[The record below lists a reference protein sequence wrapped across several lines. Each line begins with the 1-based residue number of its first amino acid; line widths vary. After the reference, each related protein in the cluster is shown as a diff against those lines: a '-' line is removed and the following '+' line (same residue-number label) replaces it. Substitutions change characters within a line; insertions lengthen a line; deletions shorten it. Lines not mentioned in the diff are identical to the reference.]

1 MKQVRNP
8 YGRLAMWI
16 ALALFFVYSI
26 MPFFWTA
33 LQSLKTIRQAFARN
47 PLFFF
52 EPTFKNYSDLWL
64 ESSSQNLSLLGIIVL
79 GVVVTILLL
88 AIFSDRISI
97 PRWLN
102 NTVIMLLIFFL
113 IWIVPRIVDTAEFYN
128 YFVNSVIVTTG
139 VIIISMS
146 FSSLAG
152 YALARFSKIDGVIIL
167 IAALAFRALPRMAYA
182 LPYYSLGQLTGFHDT
197 YVMVI
202 LVLVAANQPFSVW
215 MLRAFFAEIPKEL
228 DEQAKIDGL
237 GPLAAFWRIILPS
250 AWPGII
256 STALFT
262 LLLAYNE
269 FLIVRV
275 LTQKKWT
282 LPVAIAQFTG
292 GEAPGHLT
300 LAAAAAVSATV
311 PIIIIIMMFQK
322 HLVKGLTG
330 GAVKG

>member
-1 MKQVRNP
+1 
-8 YGRLAMWI
+8 MWI

>member
-1 MKQVRNP
+1 
-8 YGRLAMWI
+8 MWI

-215 MLRAFFAEIPKEL
+215 MLRAFFAEIPREL

>member
-1 MKQVRNP
+1 MKPILNP
-8 YGRLAMWI
+8 YGRLAMWLG
-16 ALALFFVYSI
+16 LALFFAYSV

-33 LQSLKTIRQAFARN
+33 LQSLKTLRLAFAKN
-47 PLFFF
+47 PVFFF
-52 EPTFKNYSDLWL
+52 EPTFKNYRNLWL
-64 ESSSQNLSLLGIIVL
+64 ESTPQNLSMLGIIVL
-79 GVVVTILLL
+79 SVLVTIILL
-88 AIFSDRISI
+88 AVFSDRIAI
-97 PRWLN
+97 PKWSN
-102 NTVIMLLIFFL
+102 NFLIVLLIFFL
-113 IWIVPRIVDTAEFYN
+113 IWLVPRIVNTAEFYN

-139 VIIISMS
+139 VIVISMS

-152 YALARFSKIDGVIIL
+152 YALARFSKIDGVVIL
-167 IAALAFRALPRMAYA
+167 VAALAFRALPRMAYA
-182 LPYYSLGQLTGFHDT
+182 LPYFSLGQLTGFHDT
-197 YVMVI
+197 YIMLI

-237 GPLAAFWRIILPS
+237 GPLQAFLRVILPS

-269 FLIVRV
+269 FLIARV
-275 LTQKKWT
+275 LTQTKWT

-292 GEAPGHLT
+292 GEDPGDIT
-300 LAAAAAVSATV
+300 LAAAAAVSATI
-311 PIIIIIMMFQK
+311 PIIIIIMIFQK